1 MDGVIKIL
9 IIDSNKLF
17 SMGLKT
23 CIERYFIE
31 RKIPFIFISSPQSY
45 PQADLIFWAP
55 NSTEYPLPSELMR
68 RSFYRGKLILILSHQ
83 KNYFDLRNFPFIF
96 LRNQNQEALQ
106 ELIEDAINNNY
117 KNHPEDSV
125 EIREKA
131 LTLRQKQV
139 LHLLSCGMCSK
150 KVADI
155 LHISIKT
162 VSCHKR
168 NAMNILK
175 LTKSTELY
183 EWFIDNSMAEAQ

>member
-9 IIDSNKLF
+9 IVDSNNLF
-17 SMGLKT
+17 SIGLKT

-31 RKIPFIFISSPQSY
+31 REIPFIIISSPQSY
-45 PQADLIFWAP
+45 SQADLIFWAP
-55 NSTEYPLPSELMR
+55 NSTEYPLPSELMG
-68 RSFYRGKLILILSHQ
+68 RSLYRGKLILILTHQ
-83 KNYFDLRNFPFIF
+83 KHYLDLSDFPFIF

-117 KNHPEDSV
+117 KKHQEDSIK
-125 EIREKA
+125 IREKA

-139 LHLLSCGMCSK
+139 LYLLSCGMRSQK
-150 KVADI
+150 IADI